1 VYSEEEYL
9 NGAGLELAT
18 ADDWSM
24 EVEPAPESADERPVA
39 VEPGSG
45 SARDWPAEAEPAG
58 EWAMEGGSAETGLSD
73 APTDEYS
80 YGGFVQPENVQPE
93 KKDVRERRLR
103 RMAGVAVLAGAVGA
117 VGGVVA
123 ANSSRAHRG
132 AGRRSGSLVA
142 ATRSSSVVPS
152 PVLAGSRAASSG
164 PAVTPPARTT
174 RSHRSHVARIRRR
187 YTVASIHLRAG
198 RSYTH
203 PLTDTHPTENVRRES
218 GAGPTP
224 AGVGVQGSGS
234 VAIAVD
240 DSAGSSAPA
249 STTAGSSVVEFGFE
263 R

>member
-9 NGAGLELAT
+9 NGAGLELA
-18 ADDWSM
+18 
-24 EVEPAPESADERPVA
+24 ESTDERSVA
-39 VEPGSG
+39 MEPGSG

-58 EWAMEGGSAETGLSD
+58 EWAMEGGSTETGPSD
-73 APTDEYS
+73 APTDEHS
-80 YGGFVQPENVQPE
+80 YGGFVQPEE
-93 KKDVRERRLR
+93 KDVRERRLR
-103 RMAGVAVLAGAVGA
+103 RMAGVAVLAVAVGA

-132 AGRRSGSLVA
+132 AGGRSGSLVA
-142 ATRSSSVVPS
+142 ATRSSSVVRS
-152 PVLAGSRAASSG
+152 PVLAGSRAAPSG
-164 PAVTPPARTT
+164 LAVKPPERTT
-174 RSHRSHVARIRRR
+174 RSHRPHVARVRRR

-198 RSYTH
+198 RS
-203 PLTDTHPTENVRRES
+203 DTHPTESARRES

>member
-18 ADDWSM
+18 A
-24 EVEPAPESADERPVA
+24 
-39 VEPGSG
+39 G
-45 SARDWPAEAEPAG
+45 DWPAEAEPAG
-58 EWAMEGGSAETGLSD
+58 EWAMEGGSAETGPSD
-73 APTDEYS
+73 APTDEHS

-142 ATRSSSVVPS
+142 AARSSSVVRS
-152 PVLAGSRAASSG
+152 PVLAGSRAAPSG
-164 PAVTPPARTT
+164 LAVTPPARIT
-174 RSHRSHVARIRRR
+174 RSRRSHVARVRRR
-187 YTVASIHLRAG
+187 YTVASTQSDTRPPSDIH
-198 RSYTH
+198 Y
-203 PLTDTHPTENVRRES
+203 TENVRRET

-224 AGVGVQGSGS
+224 AGVGVQGGRG
-234 VAIAVD
+234 VAIVVD